1 MQRNL
6 GMSRSSKE
14 IQITFVPPRTPKQD
28 GRDLNEDGE
37 RGKMEIRQKLLS
49 RLKEERNAATEV
61 NVVMRVVDPC
71 DE

>member
-14 IQITFVPPRTPKQD
+14 VQIAFVPPRTPKLD

-37 RGKMEIRQKLLS
+37 RGRMEIRQEFLG
-49 RLKEERNAATEV
+49 RLEGERNAAT
-61 NVVMRVVDPC
+61 RGKRR
-71 DE
+71 DEGH